1 MAAAQLA
8 GETGLVATDKR
19 MRDAAKLLGFALFPV

>member
-19 MRDAAKLLGFALFPV
+19 MRDAAKLPGFKSFLV